1 KHIALLKTF
10 AEQAAI
16 AIENVRLFDEV
27 QARTREVTE
36 ALDRQTATSEVLGVI
51 SSSPGDL
58 EPVFQAMLENA
69 TRICDAKFG
78 FLFRYDDGAFQPM
91 AMLNVPSALADFLR
105 QRGPYRPEPGL
116 PLHRLVQTKKAV
128 HTIDQP
134 TKKVQPPSAK
144 LAGARSHISV
154 PMLKE
159 GEIVGAFSIYPK
171 EVRPFTDKQ
180 IELLTNFAS
189 QAVIAIENPRLLNE
203 LRQ

>member
-78 FLFRYDDGAFQPM
+78 FLFRYDADAFQPM
-91 AMLNVPSALADFLR
+91 AMLNVPSALADFMR
-105 QRGPYRPEPGL
+105 QRGPYRPELGL
-116 PLHRLVQTKKAV
+116 PLHRLLQTKKAV
-128 HTIDQP
+128 HTIDQA
-134 TKKVQPPSAK
+134 TEKVQTPSAK

-154 PMLKE
+154 PMLK
-159 GEIVGAFSIYPK
+159 
-171 EVRPFTDKQ
+171 
-180 IELLTNFAS
+180 
-189 QAVIAIENPRLLNE
+189 
-203 LRQ
+203 